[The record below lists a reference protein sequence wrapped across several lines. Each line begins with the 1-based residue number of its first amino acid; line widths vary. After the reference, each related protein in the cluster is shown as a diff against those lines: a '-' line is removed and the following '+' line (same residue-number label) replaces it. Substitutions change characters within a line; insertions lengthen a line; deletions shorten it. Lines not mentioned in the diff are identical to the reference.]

1 MGTLGLPP
9 YNPLGALP
17 QTPLRGLPLR
27 LPSPLRGGFKLP
39 GWNQVSLRFLILIF
53 VRFALENGGTMG
65 LPPPIPPLGAL
76 PQTPLRGFPLRLP
89 SPLRGGFKQLER
101 NQVSLRFLILVL
113 FRFALDNR
121 VTMGLPPHAPLGA
134 LPQTPLRGFPLRLPS
149 SLRGGFK
156 KCLQKQRTAAP
167 F

>member
-17 QTPLRGLPLR
+17 QTPLRGFPLR
-27 LPSPLRGGFKLP
+27 LPSSLRGGFKLP
-39 GWNQVSLRFLILIF
+39 GWNQVSLRFLILVF
-53 VRFALENGGTMG
+53 VRFALENGGTIG
-65 LPPPIPPLGAL
+65 LPPY
-76 PQTPLRGFPLRLP
+76 
-89 SPLRGGFKQLER
+89 
-101 NQVSLRFLILVL
+101 N
-113 FRFALDNR
+113 
-121 VTMGLPPHAPLGA
+121 PLGA